1 MEIKEEKRG
10 EVKIIG
16 LRGRLDAETS
26 PSVEKRLMNL
36 MDQGERRLVFDFS
49 ELTYISSAGL
59 RVLIAVARNLQK
71 TNGKVALAALS
82 DYVHEIIKIAG
93 FTSIFPI
100 YPTCDEAVAHSQ
112 SDSRCEGKAS
122 IPPGG
127 SIPGGPVRP

>member
-16 LRGRLDAETS
+16 LRGRLDVETS
-26 PSVEKRLMNL
+26 PSVEKRLMNV

-49 ELTYISSAGL
+49 ELTYISSSGM
-59 RVLIAVARNLQK
+59 RVLIGVARNLHQ

-93 FTSIFPI
+93 FTNIFSI
-100 YPTCDEAVAHSQ
+100 YPTCDEAVAHLQ
-112 SDSRCEGKAS
+112 SDSR
-122 IPPGG
+122 
-127 SIPGGPVRP
+127 